1 LAKHQNI
8 HLNKALGQHFLTDRV
23 VLQEIFNAIETH
35 CGDLPLLEVGPGA
48 GALTELLKGKPNYK
62 LVEYDKR
69 WADHLTSSFVQLQ
82 NKVINEDFLQMNL
95 DDAFMEP
102 FAVVG
107 NFPYNI
113 SSQIVFKIIDYKD
126 RVPVMLGMFQREMAQ
141 RICANEGSKTYGIIS
156 VLTQLYFET
165 TYLFDVNPD
174 AFNPPPKVVSGVMV
188 MKRRTIDFEVNPSFF
203 KSVVKIAFNQRRKT
217 LRNSL
222 KQFLQNEELKALPIF
237 DLRPEQLSL
246 HAFINLTNILESKQE

>member
-1 LAKHQNI
+1 MAKHQHI

-23 VLQEIFNAIETH
+23 VLQEIYDAIETH

-48 GALTELLKGKPNYK
+48 GALSELLKHKEKYK

-69 WADHLTSSFVQLQ
+69 WAEHLTTTFPELKH
-82 NKVINEDFLQMNL
+82 NVINQDFLQMNL
-95 DDAFMEP
+95 DEAFIEP

-113 SSQIVFKIIDYKD
+113 SSQIVFKVLDFKD
-126 RVPVMLGMFQREMAQ
+126 RVPVMLGMFQREMAL
-141 RICANEGSKTYGIIS
+141 RICASEGSKTYGIIS
-156 VLTQLYFET
+156 VLTQLYFEP
-165 TYLFDVNPD
+165 TYLFDVSPE

-188 MKRRTIDFEVNPSFF
+188 MKRRTKDFEVNPSFF

-222 KQFLQNEELKALPIF
+222 KQFLQNEDVRALPIF

-246 HAFINLTNILESKQE
+246 HAFINLSNILESKQE

>member
-1 LAKHQNI
+1 MAKHQHI
-8 HLNKALGQHFLTDRV
+8 QLNKALGQHFLTDKA
-23 VLQEIFNAIETH
+23 VLQEIFEAIERH

-48 GALTELLKGKPNYK
+48 GALSELLKHKQQYK

-69 WADHLTSSFVQLQ
+69 WSEHLMATFSELK
-82 NKVINEDFLQMNL
+82 NKVINQDFLQMNL
-95 DDAFMEP
+95 DDAFVEH

-113 SSQIVFKIIDYKD
+113 SSQIVFKILDFQD
-126 RVPVMLGMFQREMAQ
+126 RVPVMLGMFQKEMAM
-141 RICANEGSKTYGIIS
+141 RICAPEGSKTYGIIS
-156 VLTQLYFET
+156 VLTQLFFET
-165 TYLFDVNPD
+165 TYLFDVSPE

-188 MKRRTIDFEVNPSFF
+188 MKRRAKDYEVNPSFL
-203 KSVVKIAFNQRRKT
+203 KSIVKIAFNQRRKT

-222 KQFLQNEELKALPIF
+222 KQFLQNEEIKALPIF

-246 HAFINLTNILESKQE
+246 HAFINLSNILESKQL